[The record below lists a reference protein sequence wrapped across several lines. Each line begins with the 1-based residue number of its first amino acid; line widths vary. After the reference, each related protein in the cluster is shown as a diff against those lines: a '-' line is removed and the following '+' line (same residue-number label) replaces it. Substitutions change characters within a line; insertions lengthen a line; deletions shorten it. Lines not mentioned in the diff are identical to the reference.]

1 MFDLRPVALEDM
13 VRGTVNVR
21 RARVW
26 KLGHIF
32 AVVVRTQARNRCTS
46 CLMLT
51 KQAGV
56 WLNSRHPLAQHQIL
70 PLSLAS

>member
-32 AVVVRTQARNRCTS
+32 AVVVRRLVTVVQAALCSRSRLECG
-46 CLMLT
+46 LT
-51 KQAGV
+51 LAI
-56 WLNSRHPLAQHQIL
+56 PLAQHQIL
-70 PLSLAS
+70 PLNLAS